1 MPSVY
6 LAFNTIHAMH
16 PCRWNPPFHA
26 SNFIISIDCSSL
38 YSVVP
43 SLLDCKDPDDELV
56 SCDVQLQTRPFNFA
70 DLEPPVPAGAWF
82 AQNFFSRYR
91 FPRYTDQMEV
101 PINQRVPVFAPLSH
115 YSFSYTIT
123 EGQYF
128 PLIAAPTELA
138 SLFPAL
144 SSCRPFSSAPFQRE
158 KYVYRGMLDPPVVY
172 VVVDSTTTPSPTAPN
187 NWFHQIRRLLA

>member
-1 MPSVY
+1 MPNFDTKRFINETTSILHTSWEMQMPSVY

-26 SNFIISIDCSSL
+26 SNFIISIDRSSL

-91 FPRYTDQMEV
+91 FPRYTDQTKEYQFLLHCH
-101 PINQRVPVFAPLSH
+101 IILSVTP
-115 YSFSYTIT
+115 S
-123 EGQYF
+123 Q
-128 PLIAAPTELA
+128 
-138 SLFPAL
+138 
-144 SSCRPFSSAPFQRE
+144 
-158 KYVYRGMLDPPVVY
+158 K
-172 VVVDSTTTPSPTAPN
+172 DST
-187 NWFHQIRRLLA
+187 FHSLPLQQS